1 MDASA
6 FRVFLTLKH
15 KSNLLS
21 LSLRYFPHFQ
31 VIFTRE
37 REKECENFLFLSDSR
52 LLREIEFGTE
62 KAAEDL
68 SEPSY
73 LVFLSLLLSFET
85 SNFLDFS
92 DFRFKLEICVR
103 IARGLVPLHSLL
115 VCLSIFFPIS
125 SDL

>member
-1 MDASA
+1 M
-6 FRVFLTLKH
+6 
-15 KSNLLS
+15 
-21 LSLRYFPHFQ
+21 
-31 VIFTRE
+31 IFAQIE
-37 REKECENFLFLSDSR
+37 EKECENFPFLSDSR

-73 LVFLSLLLSFET
+73 LVFLSLLLSFEN

-92 DFRFKLEICVR
+92 DSRFKPEICAR
-103 IARGLVPLHSLL
+103 IARGLVPLHFLL
-115 VCLSIFFPIS
+115 VCLSFFFPIS